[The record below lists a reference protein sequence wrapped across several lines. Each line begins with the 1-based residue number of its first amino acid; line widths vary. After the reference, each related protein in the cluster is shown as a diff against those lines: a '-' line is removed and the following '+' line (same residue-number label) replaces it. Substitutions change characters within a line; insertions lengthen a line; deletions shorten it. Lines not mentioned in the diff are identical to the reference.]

1 MARDRTSWGL
11 RERLRKHK
19 NVLVR
24 RWYLIAATML
34 VLMPALIAVHNATG
48 VYYSTASILF
58 LPPASAVEGGGNSL
72 RADPGSTVYF
82 AAVVERH
89 FNQGA
94 HAYEVP
100 RPTSAPLYATGVR
113 HGSAVYLPD
122 QGGQWQTNF
131 NKAEIRI
138 EVVGTSEEEVLTKM
152 SETIE
157 TLRVL
162 AIRPQEE
169 MGIWPESRITTETS
183 PEKPA
188 VAYAWI
194 RNSRAEM
201 TVAALIVGLS
211 IGVANIGDSGL
222 NARARRRAGRE
233 GANAPRPGSRDRVGF
248 GVGSEAS

>member
-1 MARDRTSWGL
+1 MARDKTSWGL
-11 RERLRKHK
+11 RERLRRHR

-24 RWYLIAATML
+24 RWYLIVATMI
-34 VLMPALIAVHNATG
+34 VLMPALLAVHNATG
-48 VYYSTASILF
+48 VYYSTASFLF
-58 LPPASAVEGGGNSL
+58 LPPTSAVEGGGNSL

-82 AAVVERH
+82 AAVVERR

-94 HAYEVP
+94 HAYDVP
-100 RPTSAPLYATGVR
+100 RPTSAPLYATGVQ

-138 EVVGTSEEEVLTKM
+138 EVVGTSEGEVLAKM
-152 SETIE
+152 HETIE
-157 TLRVL
+157 TLGVL
-162 AIRPQEE
+162 STRPQEE

-188 VAYAWI
+188 VGYAWI

-201 TVAALIVGLS
+201 TVAALILGLS
-211 IGVANIGDSGL
+211 VGAANVGDSVL
-222 NARARRRAGRE
+222 NAISRKRLERRASASGKLLSPE
-233 GANAPRPGSRDRVGF
+233 RV
-248 GVGSEAS
+248 